1 MRQLIVDSSC
11 EFNEGMIKSMELST
25 VPFKITMGGETF
37 VDDEILNMDE
47 FLHTMKNSSDVIRT
61 ACPSPDDYYRCMKG
75 DEIFVITLTSGLSGT
90 YQSAMIARDMYL
102 EEHPDAKIH
111 VFDSGSATAGE
122 TGLGLII
129 EGLNMLG
136 RDFDE
141 IVEITER
148 FKENSITLMAL
159 SSLTNL
165 ARNGR
170 IPKIA
175 GKLSRVLNIKL
186 IAKNVEGKIA
196 PINIERGLKKTMDSL
211 IKKCQ
216 ELSDASAKYA
226 IVISQ
231 VNAVEIAKNL
241 REKLLEIFPDRLVEI
256 TSMRGLSSTYAE
268 EGGVVV
274 FL

>member
-148 FKENSITLMAL
+148 FKENSITLMAF

>member
-196 PINIERGLKKTMDSL
+196 PINLERGVKKTLDAL
-211 IKKCQ
+211 VKKCQ